1 MVHTHRADMNSIL
14 LLLCFEF
21 HRFKIILRKILN
33 VEIREDTH
41 STHDTGQKIFEAAI
55 RYFWKIRIQRKSSA
69 ALWGH
74 FIEVDCNVI
83 ENLHFMHFCTIAFEE
98 GGWDDRFPLRTPPPH
113 SPHISSSDFAHN
125 LMHSN
130 CFQIMKERVE
140 RNERIV
146 RISSLKQSLTTP
158 QKRLNR
164 TSMQCNHSSHQL
176 EREGERGWRL
186 KLKIEMRKTG
196 IM

>member
-1 MVHTHRADMNSIL
+1 MVHTRRADMNSIL

-55 RYFWKIRIQRKSSA
+55 RYFWKRCIQRKISCRARRAFHWSWLQCNWKPA
-69 ALWGH
+69 FHAFLHNCLWR
-74 FIEVDCNVI
+74 
-83 ENLHFMHFCTIAFEE
+83 
-98 GGWDDRFPLRTPPPH
+98 GGVGWQ
-113 SPHISSSDFAHN
+113 ISSQNTFPSLSSHFFSDFAHN

-130 CFQIMKERVE
+130 CFQIIKVRVE

-146 RISSLKQSLTTP
+146 RISSLKQSLITP

-164 TSMQCNHSSHQL
+164 TSMQCNHSCHQP